1 MDLLGAWAAA
11 GHLRRFAREVGSQ
24 RQPQPWEH
32 DEESFLRHFGV
43 PFEEYALVAS
53 HLTEEQHALLEATI
67 EVNPEAAVLWILSM
81 EELG

>member
-11 GHLRRFAREVGSQ
+11 GHLRRFAREVQ
-24 RQPQPWEH
+24 RQPQPWEQ
-32 DEESFLRHFGV
+32 DEEAFLRHFGV
-43 PFEEYALVAS
+43 PHEEYALIVS
-53 HLTEEQHALLEATI
+53 HLTEDQHALLEATI

>member
-11 GHLRRFAREVGSQ
+11 GHLRRFAREVQ
-24 RQPQPWEH
+24 RPSQPWEQ
-32 DEESFLRHFGV
+32 DEEAFLCHFGV
-43 PFEEYALVAS
+43 PFEEYALIVS
-53 HLTEEQHALLEATI
+53 HLTDDQRALLEATI